1 MMYRIVW
8 WICWAIIQVFFRRRV
23 IGAKNIPSKG
33 PVIIASN
40 HISGLDPPV
49 LGTSY
54 WRSGVY
60 MAKEELFR
68 NRFIGWFIG
77 SIYAFP
83 VKRGVPDRASLK
95 YSLDSLEQGK
105 LLAIFPEGTRSET
118 GELQEAEMG
127 VGMIAYRSGAPVVP
141 AWIYGSNRVLP
152 KGGGLRFPPLLVV
165 FGEPL
170 RFVAP
175 EGTKPGRAEYE
186 DAARKIMAAIA
197 ELRDQYTPRR

>member
-8 WICWAIIQVFFRRRV
+8 WFCWIIFQIVFRRRV
-23 IGAKNIPSKG
+23 IGAHHIPGTG
-33 PVIIASN
+33 PVIVASN
-40 HISGLDPPV
+40 HISLLDPPV

-68 NRFIGWFIG
+68 NRLVGWFIR

-83 VKRGVPDRASLK
+83 VKRGAPDRASLK

-118 GELQEAEMG
+118 GELQQAEMG

-141 AWIYGSNRVLP
+141 AWICGTDRVLP
-152 KGGGLRFPPLLVV
+152 KGGGLRLAPIMVV

-170 RFVAP
+170 QFVAP
-175 EGTKPGRAEYE
+175 EGLKAGRAEYE
-186 DAARKIMAAIA
+186 AAAARIMAAIA
-197 ELRDQYTPRR
+197 ELRDQHSARH